1 MIKEWTDVG
10 QVLEENL
17 QVTKRGIHIPNDKL
31 DELTKEVEDVA
42 DTYDTFYN
50 GKYAQKWEDAY
61 NKGWKAALSNEESKG
76 VKRRFRGFKRSIQGK
91 ALENELKELK

>member
-10 QVLEENL
+10 QVLGENL

-31 DELTKEVEDVA
+31 DELEKEIEDVA

-50 GKYAQKWEDAY
+50 SKYA
-61 NKGWKAALSNEESKG
+61 
-76 VKRRFRGFKRSIQGK
+76 
-91 ALENELKELK
+91 